1 MEISRLHLKYMP
13 RLDLLEQKIDG
24 FIIKRKENIDSCKT
38 VFPMLFLICNSTVE
52 LLMRTFKTFKC
63 LLFVATSIALSP
75 WMFFLVRRKGKWS
88 AMNFAILVLPKLV
101 VSCSKKFLD
110 GLFWEK
116 MFDNESCLMKGSKI
130 KVKKDSVLG
139 LVEV

>member
-24 FIIKRKENIDSCKT
+24 FIIKRKENIDSCKAI
-38 VFPMLFLICNSTVE
+38 FPL
-52 LLMRTFKTFKC
+52 LLMRTFKTFRC